1 MSGSDPNP
9 LIVQEIS
16 FHSEF
21 SDVDADVILR
31 CDDGPRFKIHSYIL
45 QRTSSH
51 FETVLSIPQPNPILR
66 GGPNVQ
72 REPILLHM
80 PEPNQTIEILLR
92 LISSLPIPSLLFQ
105 DLAVFSS
112 TAHSASKYGMLGA
125 LSVLHAAALVSSD
138 LQAHPL
144 QLYKL
149 ACQNGWSDVMQKT
162 SMLCLA
168 FDPMSEHVL
177 AELQSLSV
185 AEYGALAKLALLR
198 CERFAAALRDS
209 KRFTASGVR
218 VCTGCGR
225 IINEYAWLLF
235 RYRLGEELRRCPA
248 GSTIR
253 KEFDSWSWPES
264 TEFMDAVHCATSG
277 KIYGWENTKKGILMV
292 LEDLP
297 SALS

>member
-1 MSGSDPNP
+1 MSGTDPAP
-9 LIVQEIS
+9 IIAQEIS
-16 FHSEF
+16 FHPEF
-21 SDVDADVILR
+21 NDLDADVILR
-31 CDDGPRFKIHSYIL
+31 CDDGPRFKIQSHL
-45 QRTSSH
+45 LKRTSSH
-51 FETVLSIPQPNPILR
+51 FDVVLSIPQPNSSSY
-66 GGPNVQ
+66 GGSNVQ

-80 PEPNQTIEILLR
+80 PEPNQSIEILLR
-92 LISSLPIPSLLFQ
+92 LISSLPIPPILFQ
-105 DLAVFSS
+105 DLEIFSS
-112 TAHSASKYGMLGA
+112 TVHSASKYGMLGA
-125 LSVLHAAALVSSD
+125 LSVLRAAALVSSD

-149 ACQNGWSDVMQKT
+149 ACQNDWSDLTQKI

-198 CERFAAALRDS
+198 CERFAAALRDP
-209 KRFTASGVR
+209 KRFTASGAR
-218 VCTGCGR
+218 VCVACGR
-225 IINEYAWLLF
+225 IINEYAWLHL
-235 RYRLGEELRRCPA
+235 RYRLSEELRRCPA
-248 GSTIR
+248 GNTIR

-264 TEFMDAVHCATSG
+264 TEFMDAAHCATSG